1 MNKDEINKKYRKNKI
16 ILFALVLLTALLLIV
31 WIITAKIQIKTEKVN
46 LEEISKTD
54 EYVSEQIDLLPEN
67 LYKSKIE
74 LSDKIRVNSTE
85 LFKNNNRS
93 KYTVDIIKNNNIY
106 SYNFQFDEKLKI
118 NNSYKLFSTVG
129 KNMEISN
136 YFESSDGYI
145 LIIKKN
151 IEYANHEEYS
161 DIKRND
167 LEIQKYDKND
177 NLKWTYEI
185 NADESSIVEVNYFTE
200 KNNNHIFTI
209 YGGYSD
215 SLLVLDKEGK
225 KIKEIDLNLL
235 KVDGTIW
242 KMSDDIYFETPD
254 RLVCFNT
261 DTLEEYFIDSLNVDD
276 SSVNIAY
283 LNENLYSYIPT
294 KYNVEKDKYEK
305 SKIFEKEK
313 YNILFKING
322 TNKKETNIINDYDKL
337 YKFKP
342 YTYMIDDKV
351 IFNNNYIYVP
361 INKVDYHKEFPILF
375 MAIMIYDKDLNLVN
389 IINTSK
395 IRYLVGNQTKEKFE
409 ELQKIF
415 VSNDNLY
422 LYGKTTE
429 NTIIESYNR
438 EGKNKKTHIFYE
450 PNILLDYKGGYAD
463 IISIN
468 NNSYLFYDN
477 YYYNDIN
484 YLKVTNYKFK

>member
-31 WIITAKIQIKTEKVN
+31 WIITAKNQIKTEKVN
-46 LEEISKTD
+46 LEELSKTD

-106 SYNFQFDEKLKI
+106 SYNFQFDEKLKN

-129 KNMEISN
+129 KNMEISD

-151 IEYANHEEYS
+151 IEYTNLEEYS

-185 NADESSIVEVNYFTE
+185 KEDERSIVEVNYFTE

-209 YGGYSD
+209 YEGHSN
-215 SLLVLDKEGK
+215 SLLVLDKEGAKIK
-225 KIKEIDLNLL
+225 KIDLELL
-235 KVDGTIW
+235 KVDNMIGR
-242 KMSDDIYFETPD
+242 MSDDIYFETPD
-254 RLVCFNT
+254 KLVCFDTN
-261 DTLEEYFIDSLNVDD
+261 TLEENFIDSLSTDD
-276 SSVNIAY
+276 NSVNIAY
-283 LNENLYSYIPT
+283 LNESLYSYIPT
-294 KYNVEKDKYEK
+294 KYNVEKDKYDK

-313 YNILFKING
+313 YNILFKINEA
-322 TNKKETNIINDYDKL
+322 NKKEINIIKDYDKL

-342 YTYMIDDKV
+342 YIYMIDDKV
-351 IFNNNYIYVP
+351 IFNKNYIYIP

-389 IINTSK
+389 IINTNK
-395 IRYLVGNQTKEKFE
+395 IQYLVGNQTKEKYE
-409 ELQKIF
+409 ELQRMA
-415 VSNDNLY
+415 VPS
-422 LYGKTTE
+422 
-429 NTIIESYNR
+429 
-438 EGKNKKTHIFYE
+438 
-450 PNILLDYKGGYAD
+450 
-463 IISIN
+463 
-468 NNSYLFYDN
+468 
-477 YYYNDIN
+477 
-484 YLKVTNYKFK
+484 

>member
-1 MNKDEINKKYRKNKI
+1 MNKDEISKKYNKNKI
-16 ILFALVLLTALLLIV
+16 ILLALVVLIILLIII
-31 WIITAKIQIKTEKVN
+31 WIITAENQIKTEKVH
-46 LEEISKTD
+46 LEEMSKTD
-54 EYVSEQIDLLPEN
+54 EYVSEQIDLLPEHLN
-67 LYKSKIE
+67 ERNIE
-74 LSDKIRVNSTE
+74 IGDGTRVNSAE
-85 LFKNNNRS
+85 LFKNSTNKS
-93 KYTVDIIKNNNIY
+93 KYTVDINKNNDIY
-106 SYNFQFDEKLKI
+106 SYSFQFNDKLK
-118 NNSYKLFSTVG
+118 NSNSYKLFSTIG

-151 IEYANHEEYS
+151 IEYTNPEEYS

-185 NADESSIVEVNYFTE
+185 KAGEIGIVEVNYFTE

-209 YGGYSD
+209 YEGHSN

-225 KIKEIDLNLL
+225 KIKEIDLKLL
-235 KVDGTIW
+235 KVDGMIW
-242 KMSDDIYFETPD
+242 KTSDDIYFETPD
-254 RLVCFNT
+254 KLICFNT
-261 DTLEEYFIDSLNVDD
+261 DTLEEYFIDSLHVDD
-276 SSVNIAY
+276 SLVNIAY

-313 YNILFKING
+313 YNILFKINE

-351 IFNNNYIYVP
+351 IFNKNYIYVP
-361 INKVDYHKEFPILF
+361 INKVDYHKEFPISF

-389 IINTSK
+389 IINTNK
-395 IRYLVGNQTKEKFE
+395 I
-409 ELQKIF
+409 
-415 VSNDNLY
+415 
-422 LYGKTTE
+422 
-429 NTIIESYNR
+429 
-438 EGKNKKTHIFYE
+438 
-450 PNILLDYKGGYAD
+450 
-463 IISIN
+463 
-468 NNSYLFYDN
+468 
-477 YYYNDIN
+477 
-484 YLKVTNYKFK
+484 

>member
-31 WIITAKIQIKTEKVN
+31 WIITAKNQIKTEKVN

-54 EYVSEQIDLLPEN
+54 EYISEQIDLLPEN

-106 SYNFQFDEKLKI
+106 SYNFKFDEKLKN

-151 IEYANHEEYS
+151 IEYTNPEEYS

-185 NADESSIVEVNYFTE
+185 KADESSIVEVNYFTE
-200 KNNNHIFTI
+200 KNNNHIFAI
-209 YGGYSD
+209 YGGCPD

-225 KIKEIDLNLL
+225 KIKEIDLKLL
-235 KVDGTIW
+235 KVDGMIW
-242 KMSDDIYFETPD
+242 KTSDDIYFETPD
-254 RLVCFNT
+254 KLICFNT
-261 DTLEEYFIDSLNVDD
+261 DTLEEYFIDSLHVDD
-276 SSVNIAY
+276 SLVNIAY

-351 IFNNNYIYVP
+351 IFNKNYIYVP
-361 INKVDYHKEFPILF
+361 INKVDYHKEFPISF

-389 IINTSK
+389 IINTNK
-395 IRYLVGNQTKEKFE
+395 IQYLVGNQTKEKYE
-409 ELQKIF
+409 ELQRIF

-450 PNILLDYKGGYAD
+450 PTISLDYKGGYGD